1 MKPIELVKGIYWV
14 GAIDWDVRTFH
25 GHTYETRR
33 GTTYNAYLIIDEK
46 IALVDAVY
54 GPFYQEMLD
63 RIKEIIDPKKIDYM
77 VVNHIETDHSGAV
90 PIVME
95 INPQAKVVCS
105 AKGKEGLLRH
115 YYGNWDFQVVKT
127 GDTINLGKKTLKFI
141 AAPMIHWPDSMFTY
155 IPEDSLLLP
164 NDAFGQHLATS
175 KRFNDEVDE
184 TIIMEEV
191 SKYYA
196 NILWP
201 LGPVIKKKIQEII
214 ASQIK
219 IDMIAPSHGII
230 WRKNPLKIIEA
241 YLNWASNKT
250 KDKVIIAYET
260 MWGATRKMAQAIS
273 EVLMDAGIETRIYSI
288 PDTAKTD
295 IIADMLDAKA
305 ILIGSSTHDNDMLPT
320 TAGFLQFLKGLQPRG
335 RIAAAFGS
343 YGWARGAV
351 AEINEVLKKAGCIV
365 VEPGLEV
372 KYSPS
377 EEDLQACK
385 KFGEEIIKKISQM
398 KPKLTET
405 KLT

>member
-1 MKPIELVKGIYWV
+1 MKAIEVVKGIYWV
-14 GAIDWDVRTFH
+14 GAIDWDIRTFH

-33 GTTYNAYLIIDEK
+33 GTTYNAYLIVDDK
-46 IALVDAVY
+46 IALIDAVY

-63 RIKEIIDPKKIDYM
+63 RIKEIVDPKKIDYM

-90 PIVME
+90 PIIME
-95 INPQAKVVCS
+95 LQPKAKVVCS
-105 AKGKEGLLRH
+105 AKGKEGLIRH

-127 GDTINLGKKTLKFI
+127 GDTVKLGKRTLRFI
-141 AAPMIHWPDSMFTY
+141 EAPMIHWPDSMFTY

-184 TIIMEEV
+184 TIIMDEA

-201 LGPVIKKKIQEII
+201 LGAVIKKKIQEII
-214 ASQIK
+214 DSQIK
-219 IDMIAPSHGII
+219 IDMIAPSHGVI
-230 WRKNPLKIIEA
+230 WRKNPLKIVEA
-241 YLNWASNKT
+241 YLNWASNET

-273 EVLMDAGIETRIYSI
+273 ETFMEKGIETLIYSI
-288 PDTAKTD
+288 PDTDRTD

-305 ILIGSSTHDNDMLPT
+305 ILIGSSTHDNDMLPN
-320 TAGFLQFLKGLQPRG
+320 TAGFLEFLKGLQPKG

-343 YGWARGAV
+343 HGWAGGAV
-351 AEINEVLKKAGCIV
+351 GGINEVLKKAGCLV

-372 KYSPS
+372 KYTPN
-377 EEDLQACK
+377 EEDLASCRR
-385 KFGEEIIKKISQM
+385 FAEGIIKKI
-398 KPKLTET
+398 K
-405 KLT
+405 